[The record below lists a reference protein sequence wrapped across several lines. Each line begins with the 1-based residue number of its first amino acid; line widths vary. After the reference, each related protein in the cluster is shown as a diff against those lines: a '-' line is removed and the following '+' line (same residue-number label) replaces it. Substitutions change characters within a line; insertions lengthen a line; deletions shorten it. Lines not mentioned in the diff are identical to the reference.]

1 MCSAVTTAPPALA
14 EQLSHV
20 VVQAIKQ
27 KDWPS
32 AMQGAERLLDIAP
45 DSPDSQLRAL
55 QAYLQAGQ
63 GGLAVQVARDA
74 RPNWATAPRL
84 AQLAMLALGRAGD
97 RAAAV
102 EAGRLALLGE
112 PQDLK
117 LAAAVADALT
127 QAGRPSEAIRALTA
141 AAVRDSDDPRAWY
154 ELARATHASG
164 AMPEQTLADA
174 RRALELDPGNLR
186 TLELAARLTLDLGMP
201 QQALALLEP
210 LDPSGRNATVA
221 LLLVEALLAVG
232 RLDDGLPLA
241 LQLAD
246 GNSNSIPV
254 SRRITALLSKADL
267 MDQARSV
274 YRRNLDHRQGRLPAS
289 FAMGL
294 AEILSQD
301 HPKAPEIPP
310 QRVDWLWTQ
319 LVAASRA
326 PADRADWERELRQVT
341 ALDRLI
347 LDWIECRPDGLADTT
362 AFIDGI
368 APAAATLAKAQ
379 TEGRGV
385 FVAAAHIGLL
395 FGSLAALAQ
404 SGLPMTFVAS
414 VPNLGQAA
422 HDTHLVSTSGQDE
435 GAIGR
440 ALYRSIKTGK
450 VVSVAI
456 EGSAA
461 SGGTRYPLFDR
472 MIPLST
478 FIPRLAWKTH
488 TPSFFPL
495 VAWTGKRAQVTL
507 TRLPGPDRYKTVDA
521 YETAWTRA
529 YLKSLETALLDHPGS
544 ARAAGG
550 FWASINL

>member
-20 VVQAIKQ
+20 VAQAIKQ

-32 AMQGAERLLDIAP
+32 AMQGAERLLAAAP
-45 DSPDSQLRAL
+45 DQPLSRLRAL
-55 QAYLQAGQ
+55 QVYLQAGQ
-63 GGLAVQVARDA
+63 LERAASVAHDSRGFWKDE
-74 RPNWATAPRL
+74 PRL
-84 AQLAMLALGRAGD
+84 AQLAMLAFGRTGD
-97 RAAAV
+97 RATAA
-102 EAGRLALLGE
+102 EAGRLALLGD

-117 LAAAVADALT
+117 LAATVADTLT
-127 QAGRPSEAIRALTA
+127 QAGRPTEAMGALKA

-164 AMPEQTLADA
+164 AKADQTLVDA
-174 RRALELDPGNLR
+174 RRALELDPQNLR
-186 TLELAARLTLDLGMP
+186 IIELVARLTLDLDMP

-210 LDPSGRNATVA
+210 LTGLQRNLTVS
-221 LLLVEALLAVG
+221 LLLVEALLAAG
-232 RLDDGLPLA
+232 RLDEGLSLA
-241 LQLAD
+241 LQLAET
-246 GNSNSIPV
+246 SSTSIPV

-267 MDQARSV
+267 TEQARSV
-274 YRRNLDHRQGRLPAS
+274 YRRNLDIRQGRLPAS
-289 FAMGL
+289 FAEGM
-294 AEILSQD
+294 ADILSQD

-310 QRVDWLWTQ
+310 QRIDWLWSQ
-319 LVAASRA
+319 LEASNRV
-326 PADRADWERELRQVT
+326 PAGRVIWERELRQVT

-347 LDWIECRPDGLADTT
+347 LDWIECRPEALGDATD
-362 AFIDGI
+362 FIDGI
-368 APAAATLAKAQ
+368 APAAAILKKAQ
-379 TEGRGV
+379 AEGRGV

-395 FGSLAALAQ
+395 FGSLAALAGT
-404 SGLPMTFVAS
+404 GLPMTFVAS

-422 HDTHLVSTSGQDE
+422 HEAHLVSTSGQDE
-435 GAIGR
+435 GTIGR
-440 ALYRSIKTGK
+440 ALFRSIKAGK

-495 VAWTGKRAQVTL
+495 VAWTGQRAEVTL
-507 TRLPGPDRYKTVDA
+507 TRLPDPDRFKTVDA